1 MRKIIS
7 FIMVFIISI
16 SLIACNSKEESANI
30 KGRKNM
36 LIYGSASDYSRIN
49 PAIDEHGEIH
59 SLIFRGL
66 TKHDKDSNVV
76 MDMAKEIKV
85 SDDFLKY
92 DIELKQGIKW
102 HDGKSFTSKDVKFTL
117 DSINDPKNLS
127 EISSNYKEIKE
138 VIIKDDYNL
147 TLVMKN
153 KCSAI
158 MDYLSVGIIP
168 KHIFKEYPIYKDK
181 ANKEP
186 IGTGP
191 YKLTKWENG
200 SYIELEAFDDFY
212 ANKANIDKL
221 VFKII
226 PDEKMRLLQLQS
238 GEINLTQLEPR
249 DLKAIDTDKLNVY
262 ERQTADYRGVMF
274 NFSKDIFKDNNFIK
288 AMCYAID
295 KDKIIEVTLDN
306 KGQKAYSPLQKS
318 KYYLDLE
325 EKYDFDIQ
333 KSKDLLL
340 NSGYEFD
347 DDNKLLKDDKR
358 VEFKLT
364 VFEGDPIRVDMAKM
378 VASNLEDIGIKV
390 NLDISS
396 KIDWDNLDAFLIGWG
411 SPFDPDDHTYKVFN
425 SNEIETGMN
434 LNFYK
439 NEKVDIALENAR
451 KYMDYDKR
459 KIYYDQFQR
468 EINKQPPFAFIAY
481 IDALYGSNLNIKNLN
496 NNILGHH
503 GVGFLSNIEEWE
515 IEVEN
520 QK

>member
-7 FIMVFIISI
+7 FIMIFIIS
-16 SLIACNSKEESANI
+16 LTFVACNNNKEG
-30 KGRKNM
+30 KGEKKEAL

-66 TKHDKDSNVV
+66 TKHDEDANIV
-76 MDMAKEIKV
+76 MDMAKEITV
-85 SDDFLKY
+85 SNDFLRY

-102 HDGKSFTSKDVKFTL
+102 HDGEEFNSEDVKFTL
-117 DSINDPKNLS
+117 DSINDSKNLS

-138 VIIKDDYNL
+138 VVINNDYNL
-147 TLVMKN
+147 TLIMKN

-158 MDYLSVGIIP
+158 MDYLSIGMIP
-168 KHIFKEYPIYKDK
+168 KHVFKEYPIYKDE
-181 ANKEP
+181 ANKNP

-200 SYIELEAFDDFY
+200 SYIELQAFDDFY
-212 ANKANIDKL
+212 GSKASIDKV

-249 DLKAIDTDKLNVY
+249 DLKAIDSEKLNIY

-288 AMCYAID
+288 AMCYTID

-333 KSKDLLL
+333 KSKELLL
-340 NSGYEFD
+340 NNGYVF
-347 DDNKLLKDDKR
+347 DNKNKLMKNGEKI
-358 VEFKLT
+358 EFRLT

-378 VASNLEDIGIKV
+378 VAANLQDIGINV
-390 NLDISS
+390 ILDISS

-439 NEKVDIALENAR
+439 NEVVDEALENAR
-451 KYMDYDKR
+451 KYIDYEKRKTYYDK
-459 KIYYDQFQR
+459 FQIA
-468 EINKQPPFAFIAY
+468 INEQPPFAFIAY
-481 IDALYGSNLNIKNLN
+481 IDSLYASNLNIKNLN

-520 QK
+520 